1 LHSCLNWR
9 LNTAYDIDFD
19 SITVGNVALLVF
31 GIKGDFIFTIV
42 NCVMPSAC
50 LAMLPGFKRLVLQC
64 ERD

>member
-1 LHSCLNWR
+1 MHSCLNWR

-50 LAMLPGFKRLVLQC
+50 PNVLFFSAK
-64 ERD
+64 EIKLWES